1 MFNLITTLEV
11 NQIKDTLEEL
21 SALANP
27 SEYSKNEVEELIE
40 LLSSLQPLDTET
52 VLQLNKQDGEDNG
65 STNK

>member
-21 SALANP
+21 SALASP

-40 LLSSLQPLDTET
+40 LLGTLQPLDTEI
-52 VLQLNKQDGEDNG
+52 VLQLNKDGEDNG
-65 STNK
+65 STDK

>member
-21 SALANP
+21 STLANP

-52 VLQLNKQDGEDNG
+52 VLQLNKEKDNG

>member
-27 SEYSKNEVEELIE
+27 SEYSKNEVDELIE
-40 LLSSLQPLDTET
+40 LLSSLQPLDTDV
-52 VLQLNKQDGEDNG
+52 VLALNEQDGEDNG

>member
-27 SEYSKNEVEELIE
+27 SEYSKNEVDEIIE
-40 LLSSLQPLDTET
+40 LLGSLQPLDTEI
-52 VLQLNKQDGEDNG
+52 VLRLNKEDNDG

>member
-27 SEYSKNEVEELIE
+27 SEYSKNEVEELLE
-40 LLSSLQPLDTET
+40 LLSSLQPLDTEI
-52 VLQLNKQDGEDNG
+52 VLQLNKEEYNG

>member
-40 LLSSLQPLDTET
+40 LLSSLQPLDTEI
-52 VLQLNKQDGEDNG
+52 VLKLNKEDGE
-65 STNK
+65 

>member
-21 SALANP
+21 SALADP
-27 SEYSKNEVEELIE
+27 SEYSKEEVDELIE
-40 LLSSLQPLDTET
+40 LIGSLQPLDTEI
-52 VLQLNKQDGEDNG
+52 VLQLNKEDNDG

>member
-40 LLSSLQPLDTET
+40 LLSSLQPLDTDV
-52 VLQLNKQDGEDNG
+52 VLALNEKDGEDNG

>member
-21 SALANP
+21 SSLANP

-40 LLSSLQPLDTET
+40 LLSSLQPLDTEI
-52 VLQLNKQDGEDNG
+52 VLQLNNNSSDN
-65 STNK
+65 S

>member
-52 VLQLNKQDGEDNG
+52 VLQLNKKEEDNG

>member
-40 LLSSLQPLDTET
+40 LLSSLQPLDTEI
-52 VLQLNKQDGEDNG
+52 VLQLNKDGEDNG